1 MEGFHTKLR
10 KNIVAYILLGYKS
23 LKKFPKEEQFAMT
36 SQCRRALVSILL
48 NYTEGYARKR
58 PKVTTNFY
66 EISYGSL
73 QETSSI
79 FYLAVQLKYI
89 DKALYLSLHEKKEE
103 IAKMLWATIESIKQK

>member
-1 MEGFHTKLR
+1 MEGFHSKLR
-10 KNIVAYILLGYKS
+10 KKIIVYILFGYKV
-23 LKKFPKEEQFAMT
+23 LKNFPKEEQFAMS

-48 NYTEGYARKR
+48 NYTEGYSRKR
-58 PKVTTNFY
+58 PKVTSNFY

-89 DKALYLSLHEKKEE
+89 RKEDYLKLHEKKEE
-103 IAKMLWATIESIKQK
+103 IAKMLWKTIENIKLD